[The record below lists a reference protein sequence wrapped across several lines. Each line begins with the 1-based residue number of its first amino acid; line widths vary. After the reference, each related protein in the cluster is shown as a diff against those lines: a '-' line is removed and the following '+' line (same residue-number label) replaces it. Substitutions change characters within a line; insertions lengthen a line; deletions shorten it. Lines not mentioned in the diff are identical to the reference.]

1 MPGRLF
7 YSVSPASAT
16 AAIAAAVIAAGAV
29 SAVRVASKVSES
41 ARAMRPAA
49 MSMIVKTAMLAA
61 IVATG
66 ASMMMLM
73 ISSVGIVRGR
83 RASVLWTFDEV
94 WIG

>member
-1 MPGRLF
+1 
-7 YSVSPASAT
+7 
-16 AAIAAAVIAAGAV
+16 
-29 SAVRVASKVSES
+29 
-41 ARAMRPAA
+41 